1 MSDFAYKRVL
11 LKLSGEALAG
21 SQGYGI
27 DPKVVDDLA
36 EELEEV
42 VRGVEL
48 CIVVGGGNI
57 FRGMAG
63 AAEGM
68 DRSQADYIGMLA
80 TVMNSLALQEAF
92 ERHGIETRVQSAI
105 NMQQVSEPFIRR
117 KAERHLEKGRVVIFA
132 AGSGNPY
139 FTTDTAAA
147 LRACEMNCELLMK
160 ATKVDGVYDKD
171 PAKNADAVKF
181 DRISYKEVLARD
193 LHVMDAAATSL
204 CMDNNLPIMVFNLDG
219 KGNIAAALR
228 GEAVGTVVG

>member
-181 DRISYKEVLARD
+181 DHISYKEVLARD